1 MGLIESY
8 SAFCSAEINTGEQVG
23 SGHYEQRMRVSWAF
37 IKWLWLF
44 YQNRTKNSLDNLK
57 AAKMQFTAMK
67 EGFKLYLKSPYTSA
81 TPNKEGLSPELR
93 NKFFNIINPLLENEM
108 NPWKSEKVRWRNY
121 TLLLTMVLGGN
132 RKGESLLFKLNHFSL
147 SGRRK
152 FFEILKSGDIDY
164 PRSEAPSVKTLGR
177 EVELNDMM
185 ASIFEHYISHWR
197 TQFKGAN
204 ESMYIRT
211 YALMVLCNFGR
222 SCSLPFAKC
231 SMKAPTTS
239 LNSSRWC

>member
-1 MGLIESY
+1 MLSAGYILQRYDSGSKPNTVKKDAQSIQHFYRFCIGNNIDVHKLVSSQSPLSMGLIESY

-93 NKFFNIINPLLENEM
+93 NKFFGSYWIP
-108 NPWKSEKVRWRNY
+108 
-121 TLLLTMVLGGN
+121 
-132 RKGESLLFKLNHFSL
+132 
-147 SGRRK
+147 
-152 FFEILKSGDIDY
+152 D
-164 PRSEAPSVKTLGR
+164 
-177 EVELNDMM
+177 
-185 ASIFEHYISHWR
+185 
-197 TQFKGAN
+197 
-204 ESMYIRT
+204 
-211 YALMVLCNFGR
+211 C
-222 SCSLPFAKC
+222 
-231 SMKAPTTS
+231 
-239 LNSSRWC
+239 